1 MTTILITRTERDLI
15 LDQLWRICGSDPTG
29 ELDLGPSVALNA
41 REAA

>member
-1 MTTILITRTERDLI
+1 MTFTPNSTGAPELHPGGV
-15 LDQLWRICGSDPTG
+15 CGPATG